1 MDRTS
6 AKPHTDLSRNDGN
19 EGQAKQKG
27 KLQEKEKQKKDSTL
41 GDVLDLPG
49 GGIGEEPFGDL
60 RFLLVAELLRLISS
74 SSVRHWREA
83 RQFINWKAKFWGL
96 EWEEIPNKY
105 NSCKDKL
112 AEGGLITIFPHF
124 FFGL

>member
-83 RQFINWKAKFWGL
+83 RQFL
-96 EWEEIPNKY
+96 
-105 NSCKDKL
+105 
-112 AEGGLITIFPHF
+112 
-124 FFGL
+124 